1 MREVRIPSFAK
12 INLRLDILG
21 KRADGYHEL
30 RTIFQTVSL
39 HDELRLRASKSSE
52 ISLTILGND
61 ELAREPVEKNLAYRA
76 VEALRHEL
84 KIRRGVELELHKTI
98 PSGGGL
104 GGGSSNAA
112 AALFGYLQLTGRA
125 LPMAVLLELAASL
138 GADVPIF
145 LFGGRALGAG
155 RGDEIYPLPDIK
167 KLALLIVAPR
177 DIRVPTPDAFRWL
190 NAPLRNAATL
200 TKLAADPKLWEFC
213 ALSWSAQGNGLSN
226 DFEKPVFKRYNRLD
240 QIKRVLLQKGA
251 AEASLAGSGSA
262 VFGVFPSPTMARRAA
277 VGFPHDLTFVCET
290 ISRDRYLR
298 AVKGA
303 RVVR

>member
-52 ISLTILGND
+52 ISLTITGNG
-61 ELAREPVEKNLAYRA
+61 ELARGPPKKNLAYRA
-76 VEALRHEL
+76 VEALRSEL

-125 LPMAVLLELAASL
+125 LPMAVLLE
-138 GADVPIF
+138 
-145 LFGGRALGAG
+145 
-155 RGDEIYPLPDIK
+155 
-167 KLALLIVAPR
+167 
-177 DIRVPTPDAFRWL
+177 
-190 NAPLRNAATL
+190 
-200 TKLAADPKLWEFC
+200 
-213 ALSWSAQGNGLSN
+213 
-226 DFEKPVFKRYNRLD
+226 
-240 QIKRVLLQKGA
+240 
-251 AEASLAGSGSA
+251 
-262 VFGVFPSPTMARRAA
+262 
-277 VGFPHDLTFVCET
+277 
-290 ISRDRYLR
+290 
-298 AVKGA
+298 
-303 RVVR
+303 